1 MKSLTNQSTRGV
13 NNEMK
18 KRTSIESF
26 CGAGGMALGLR
37 DAGFDVRLAFDLV
50 EAHIKTLNHNMG
62 EHGRVIDASAT
73 NGAELL
79 QLAGLEPGELD
90 LFSGGP
96 PCQGFSKQRRGAA
109 ALDDPRNRLVLHFA
123 RLTTEMRPKAF
134 LFENVAIFGQKRGAA
149 LIEEMEQMLGD
160 YQVHCFQVCSSDF
173 GLPQTRSRFM
183 MIGLRLDV
191 TSAVPVLQHADA
203 RPSVRDAIGDLPPP
217 PSDYSEHPDYPNH
230 EKCKITKLNEE
241 RFSHVPPGGGWQDIP
256 WDLRLPCHQVT
267 DVTKGGW
274 PDVYGRLTW
283 EGQCPT
289 ITVGFDSFTRGRYG
303 HPEQHRA
310 ITPREAARM
319 QGFPDSYRFLGN
331 KMDVRTQIGNA
342 VPPPLARAAGLAI
355 LRALDQENTR
365 VVGTHAFRR
374 LRQQAQL
381 AL

>member
-1 MKSLTNQSTRGV
+1 
-13 NNEMK
+13 MK
-18 KRTSIESF
+18 KLTSIEAF

-37 DAGFDVRLAFDLV
+37 DAGFDVRLAFDIV

-62 EHGRVIDASAT
+62 LHGRVIDASAT
-73 NGAELL
+73 TGDELL
-79 QLAGLEPGELD
+79 RMVELEVGELD

-123 RLTTEMRPKAF
+123 RLVTEMEPKAF
-134 LFENVAIFGQKRGAA
+134 LFENVAIFGQKRGVQ
-149 LIEEMEQMLGD
+149 LIEEMEQILGG
-160 YQVHCFQVCSSDF
+160 YRVHCFQVCASDF

-183 MIGLRLDV
+183 MIGLRRDL
-191 TSAVPVLQHADA
+191 TSTAPILKHAKF
-203 RPSVRDAIGDLPPP
+203 RPSVKDAIGDLPPP
-217 PSDYSEHPDYPNH
+217 PDDYTAHPEYPNH
-230 EKCKITKLNEE
+230 QKCKITKLNEE
-241 RFSHVPPGGGWQDIP
+241 RFSHVPQGGGWRDIP
-256 WDLRLPCHQVT
+256 WDLRLPCHRVT
-267 DVTKGGW
+267 DVSKGGW

-283 EGQCPT
+283 QGMSPT

-303 HPEQHRA
+303 HPEQNRA

-319 QGFPDSYRFLGN
+319 QGFPDSYHFLGN

-355 LRALDQENTR
+355 IQALSQEST
-365 VVGTHAFRR
+365 VGFGTHAFRQ
-374 LRQQAQL
+374 LRRQAQL

>member
-1 MKSLTNQSTRGV
+1 
-13 NNEMK
+13 MK

-37 DAGFDVRLAFDLV
+37 NAGFDVRLAFDVV
-50 EAHIKTLNHNMG
+50 EAHIKTHNHNLG

-73 NGAELL
+73 TGAELL

-109 ALDDPRNRLVLHFA
+109 AFDDPRNRLVVEFA
-123 RLTTEMRPKAF
+123 RLTIEMRPKAF
-134 LFENVAIFGQKRGAA
+134 LFENVAIFGQKRGAK

-160 YQVHCFQVCSSDF
+160 YHVHCFQVCSSDF
-173 GLPQTRSRFM
+173 GLAQTRSRFM
-183 MIGLRLDV
+183 MIGLRRDV
-191 TSAVPVLQHADA
+191 SSAVPVLEHAVK
-203 RPSVRDAIGDLPPP
+203 RSSVKDAIGDLPPP
-217 PSDYSEHPDYPNH
+217 PDDYSEHPYFRNH
-230 EKCKITKLNEE
+230 GKCKITKLNEE
-241 RFSHVPPGGGWQDIP
+241 RFAHVPPGGGWQDIP
-256 WDLRLPCHQVT
+256 WDLRLPCHRVT
-267 DVTKGGW
+267 DPTKGGW

-310 ITPREAARM
+310 ITPREAARL
-319 QGFPDSYRFLGN
+319 QGFPDDYVFLGN

-342 VPPPLARAAGLAI
+342 VPPPLAQAAGLAI
-355 LRALDQENTR
+355 IRALDQEDKR
-365 VVGTHAFRR
+365 ISGTKAFRQFK
-374 LRQQAQL
+374 QQAQL
-381 AL
+381 SL